1 MALLGDVTLE
11 PSPRDNVHVRGV
23 DSNRDT
29 SLMEAQKLE
38 GAPSCSKE
46 LSGMRKYRIEV
57 RLRATGRVS
66 SSTCHSVI
74 QDV

>member
-11 PSPRDNVHVRGV
+11 PSPQDSVHVRGV

-29 SLMEAQKLE
+29 SLMEAQRPE
-38 GAPSCSKE
+38 GAPK
-46 LSGMRKYRIEV
+46 SGMRKHRIEV